1 MTVVA
6 RADEGL
12 IVRNE
17 SIVEKN
23 GVQGVYVVDKN
34 DREHFTQVKIISTDG
49 TCSVL
54 KDTTFYDDEGNQVMT
69 VDVYDTVLRHPE
81 NALEKDLKNQEGD
94 D

>member
-49 TCSVL
+49 TYSVL